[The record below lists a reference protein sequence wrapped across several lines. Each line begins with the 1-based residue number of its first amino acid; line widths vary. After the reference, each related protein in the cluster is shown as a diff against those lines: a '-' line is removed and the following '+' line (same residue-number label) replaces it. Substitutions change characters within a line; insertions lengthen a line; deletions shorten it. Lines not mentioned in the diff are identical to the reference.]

1 VIPALPPSVE
11 QSVELLE
18 RALAYTR
25 GRLARVTPDLL
36 RRPTPCTAWDLQRLL
51 EHMDDSLDAFLEAAG
66 GVVALR
72 SRPADPSATATV
84 GRLQMKACTLVG
96 VWTGSVRGGA
106 QTVEIGG
113 RRMPTGLLVGTA
125 ALEVTVHGWDVG
137 RATGEAA
144 PLPAELA
151 RALRPIAAFSVT
163 AADRGVRFADPV
175 PVAPDAAPDQ
185 VLLAYLGRSDGPYGQ
200 ISPVPRTGT

>member
-1 VIPALPPSVE
+1 MIPALPPSVE

-25 GRLARVTPDLL
+25 GRLAHVTPDLL
-36 RRPTPCTAWDLQRLL
+36 HSPTPCAAWDLQGLL
-51 EHMDDSLDAFLEAAG
+51 EHMDDALDAFLEAAG

-84 GRLQMKACTLVG
+84 GRLQVKACTLVG
-96 VWTGSVRGGA
+96 VWTASIRGGA

-113 RRMPTGLLVGTA
+113 RPMPTALLVGTA
-125 ALEVTVHGWDVG
+125 ALEVAVHGWDVG
-137 RATGEAA
+137 RSTGEAA

-175 PVAPDAAPDQ
+175 PVGPDAAPDQ
-185 VLLAYLGRSDGPYGQ
+185 LLLAHLGRSDAPYGQ
-200 ISPVPRTGT
+200 ISAVPRTGS